1 MYLHSLGEVTYY
13 DFYTDLLNYIFQ
25 SNGKLNKMWNLF
37 KEKYENSLSGNWNY
51 YDEKFG
57 NVTWFFEEGA
67 FIEIASNYNEYLEEL
82 LVFLKKYD
90 FPEDVFS
97 ELLKYQKLLLK
108 KPLEK
113 GAVEEFSY
121 DFYSFFDGIVKGK
134 ENDLAKIKTKI
145 TVEPKTVYDEVS
157 RYAKEVVWFGRRR
170 GATIYGSDEVTC
182 ETV

>member
-25 SNGKLNKMWNLF
+25 TDGKLNKMWTLF

-67 FIEIASNYNEYLEEL
+67 FIEIASNYNDYLQEL

-90 FPEDVFS
+90 FPEDVF
-97 ELLKYQKLLLK
+97 EEILKYQKLLLR
-108 KPLEK
+108 KPFEK
-113 GAVEEFSY
+113 ENEKEFNY
-121 DFYSFFDGIVKGK
+121 DFYSFFDSIIKGQEKALVKQ
-134 ENDLAKIKTKI
+134 KTKI
-145 TVEPKTVYDEVS
+145 RVTPKNIYDEVS

-170 GATIYGSDEVTC
+170 GATIYGNDEVTC
-182 ETV
+182 ETL